1 MSAKAAPDFIKCA
14 LIPTRSRVN
23 FVTRRADATNDD
35 R

>member
-1 MSAKAAPDFIKCA
+1 MSTATALDFIKCA

-23 FVTRRADATNDD
+23 FVTRRADATNAD